1 MALHTDLPIH
11 KKGADLL
18 QLAIAAQAQM
28 PRTVKRLLGDKITSH
43 CIEMLDLM
51 AMANASQR
59 GERAALIRELLRHAR
74 TLTVLMRVSHKSRYI
89 STTVWADSVQMLE
102 SIGKQGSGWLKSAQ
116 KTAPAA

>member
-11 KKGADLL
+11 KKGSDLL
-18 QLAIAAQAQM
+18 QLAITAQAQM
-28 PRTVKRLLGDKITSH
+28 PRTVKRLLGDKITDH

-51 AMANASQR
+51 ALANASQKA
-59 GERAALIRELLRHAR
+59 ERAALIQDLLRRVRA
-74 TLTVLMRVSHKSRYI
+74 LTVLMRVSHKNRYI
-89 STTVWADSVQMLE
+89 STTVWAESVQMLD